1 MDQKAHALK
10 KLKYCRKLQNEGL
23 QIATQGN
30 RKLRNLTILLFEGQ
44 ESMVGRME
52 SHAVFFCRGILN
64 EPPHGTNDL

>member
-23 QIATQGN
+23 QIASQGN
-30 RKLRNLTILLFEGQ
+30 GKLRNLTILLIEGQ

-52 SHAVFFCRGILN
+52 SHAVFFCRDIRN
-64 EPPHGTNDL
+64 ESSLGG